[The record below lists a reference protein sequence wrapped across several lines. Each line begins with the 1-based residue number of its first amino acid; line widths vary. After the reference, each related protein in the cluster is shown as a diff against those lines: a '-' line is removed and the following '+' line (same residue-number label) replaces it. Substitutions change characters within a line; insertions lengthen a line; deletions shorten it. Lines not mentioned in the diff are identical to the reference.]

1 MQTTDKELRFAGDV
15 SIDKCI
21 IYTNAGLKQDISAQ
35 VIAVSIYEDIFSPFM
50 TGSLTVRESF
60 DLANL
65 FPFIGEEMVNIEI
78 STPTLDTKKNIKG
91 TFYIYKMADRVLLGD
106 KQVGYVL
113 HFISPEGIVDLN
125 KKISRSYE
133 GKSHE
138 IVSSLVSSNLNG
150 LQSSKSVFT
159 EETTRKI
166 KFISNYWSPARCI
179 QYCTEAAVSTGGSPN
194 YVFFE
199 NRYGFYFV
207 SLDSLYGN
215 GLYQAFTKDFYIRDS
230 LPNGKDIRNVP
241 EDYRRVEE
249 IFIPVA
255 YDYMDRIRSG
265 MYASKLVS
273 YDFTKKQY
281 KVKNYKISSGSK
293 SLNPNKMYSGNVI
306 SKSTNLLINYPR
318 SIANFTDF
326 LDVSNYQH
334 EQKRIS
340 LMKLAESSKVEITVP
355 GRCDYTAGQK
365 VSLTLNKVQST
376 DSNDDNDDLIDRM
389 FSGFYLIAAVNHYV
403 TRERH
408 ECHMELIKDSLQ
420 IKS

>member
-1 MQTTDKELRFAGDV
+1 
-15 SIDKCI
+15 
-21 IYTNAGLKQDISAQ
+21 
-35 VIAVSIYEDIFSPFM
+35 
-50 TGSLTVRESF
+50 
-60 DLANL
+60 
-65 FPFIGEEMVNIEI
+65 
-78 STPTLDTKKNIKG
+78 
-91 TFYIYKMADRVLLGD
+91 
-106 KQVGYVL
+106 
-113 HFISPEGIVDLN
+113 
-125 KKISRSYE
+125 
-133 GKSHE
+133 
-138 IVSSLVSSNLNG
+138 
-150 LQSSKSVFT
+150 
-159 EETTRKI
+159 
-166 KFISNYWSPARCI
+166 
-179 QYCTEAAVSTGGSPN
+179 
-194 YVFFE
+194 
-199 NRYGFYFV
+199 
-207 SLDSLYGN
+207 
-215 GLYQAFTKDFYIRDS
+215 
-230 LPNGKDIRNVP
+230 
-241 EDYRRVEE
+241 
-249 IFIPVA
+249 
-255 YDYMDRIRSG
+255 MDRIRSG